1 MKILLMGLSG
11 SGKTFLSKLLQKELS
26 CAWYNADN
34 LREMANDWDFSQEGR
49 TRQSY
54 RMKALADFEK
64 EKGRMVICD
73 FICPTKQARKIFD
86 ADYCIW
92 MDTIKES
99 NYEDTDRIFEAPS
112 KVNLRITKW
121 NQYSPSEIA
130 DFIRNV

>member
-1 MKILLMGLSG
+1 MKILVMGLSG

-34 LREMANDWDFSQEGR
+34 LREMANDWDFSEEGR
-49 TRQSY
+49 RRQSF

-64 EKGRMVICD
+64 ENGRKVICD
-73 FICPTKQARKIFD
+73 FICPTKQARKIFN

-99 NYEDTDRIFEAPS
+99 NYEYTYRILEAPS

>member
-1 MKILLMGLSG
+1 MKILIMGLSG

-34 LREMANDWDFSQEGR
+34 LREMANDWDFSNEGR
-49 TRQSY
+49 ERQSF

-64 EKGRMVICD
+64 ENGRLVICD
-73 FICPTKQARKIFD
+73 FICPTKEARQIFD

-99 NYEDTDRIFEAPS
+99 NYKDTDR
-112 KVNLRITKW
+112 NLR
-121 NQYSPSEIA
+121 NL
-130 DFIRNV
+130 RNST

>member
-1 MKILLMGLSG
+1 MKILIMCLSG

-34 LREMANDWDFSQEGR
+34 LREMANDWDFSLDGR
-49 TRQSY
+49 KRQSF

-64 EKGRMVICD
+64 ENGRMVICD
-73 FICPTKQARKIFD
+73 FICPTEGVRKIFD

-99 NYEDTDRIFEAPS
+99 NYEDTDKIFEDP
-112 KVNLRITKW
+112 KNFDLKITRW
-121 NQYSPSEIA
+121 NQYSPTEVANLIK
-130 DFIRNV
+130 NV

>member
-1 MKILLMGLSG
+1 MGLSG